1 MNAIVREPYARN
13 LFKIMKA
20 FHLTPASPDFYNMTS
35 EQLEFMLYS
44 IQRDEKELYMAQNG
58 IKEEGFAE
66 DEEFNWTD
74 DLELDKATDNEK
86 VMEEISRITGTTSKE
101 QEDAFAKALE
111 SARIKAQS
119 MPEEEQSF
127 GTEKSNIS
135 YVPDDEDIDT
145 I

>member
-1 MNAIVREPYARN
+1 
-13 LFKIMKA
+13 
-20 FHLTPASPDFYNMTS
+20 
-35 EQLEFMLYS
+35 
-44 IQRDEKELYMAQNG
+44 MAQNG

-127 GTEKSNIS
+127 GTEKSNLS